1 MPDKITLAYAR
12 CSTAEQ
18 DTALEAQV
26 TRLREAGA
34 DHVIS
39 ELISGR
45 NNERPGMLEAM
56 AMVKRDM
63 VKELLITRVDRL
75 GRDAGYADQLLA
87 LCQDNGVQ
95 VRALDGGEIETA
107 SPQGFLMAR
116 MMTSM
121 AEMES
126 KMLSLR
132 IKRSFS
138 VYRAQGR
145 HLKRRM
151 IFGYT
156 KGDQY
161 KLAPH
166 PENWDKAIYVL
177 ELLKALGS
185 FTKVSQRLGKED
197 FLWTPASSNLQ
208 FWFVNPTIRGHLPHL
223 WDRSSGKGWKAN
235 WKETYF
241 DQHPALISEHD
252 WRELAD
258 TLRRVKNNFE
268 QTGKSPGHGLTGV
281 LSCMSCGHNLRRNT
295 SQGAAWWS
303 CRNRNCSARGR
314 GKEADLIQ
322 LAAVES
328 AKAAERLAQLLA
340 TPQAEDPRVAMKRAD
355 LQALQALAVRNPSML
370 PAVEALKNE
379 IAAMQRT
386 DTPQIDLSR
395 YEAFTRDPELFLNQ
409 SPAVQRALFLHVL
422 QTIQVGQGGV
432 AQSVPRIA

>member
-1 MPDKITLAYAR
+1 MAERITLGYAR

-18 DTALEAQV
+18 DVALEAQIF
-26 TRLREAGA
+26 RLKEAGA
-34 DHVIS
+34 DRVIS

-56 AMVKRDM
+56 AMVKKGF
-63 VKELLITRVDRL
+63 VKELLVTRVDRL

-87 LCQDNGVQ
+87 LCQDSGVI

-132 IKRSFS
+132 IKKSLA

-156 KGDQY
+156 KGDDY

-166 PENWDKAIYVL
+166 PENWDRALYVIDL
-177 ELLKALGS
+177 LRELGT
-185 FTKVSQRLGKED
+185 FTKVSQRLGRED
-197 FLWTPASSNLQ
+197 FPWAPASGNLQ
-208 FWFVNPTIRGHLPHL
+208 FWFINPTIRGHIPHL
-223 WDRSSGKGWKAN
+223 YDRSSGKSWKAS
-235 WKETYF
+235 WQEIYF
-241 DQHPALISEHD
+241 DQHPALISERD

-258 TLRRVKNNFE
+258 RLRRVKNNFE
-268 QTGKSPGHGLTGV
+268 QTGTSPGHALTGV
-281 LSCMSCGHNLRRNT
+281 VSCMNCGQNLRRNT
-295 SQGAAWWS
+295 SRGTVWWS
-303 CRNRNCSARGR
+303 CRNRNCKKLGR
-314 GKEADLIQ
+314 GKESNLIQ

-328 AKAAERLAQLLA
+328 AKSAKRLAQLLA
-340 TPQAEDPRVAMKRAD
+340 QPQEEDPRLAMKRAD
-355 LQALQALAVRNPSML
+355 LQALQALAARNPSML
-370 PAVEALKNE
+370 PAVEAVKTE
-379 IAAMQRT
+379 IAALQKT
-386 DTPQIDLSR
+386 DAPELDLEK
-395 YEAFTRDPELFLNQ
+395 YEVFTRDPGLFLDQ

-432 AQSVPRIA
+432 TACVPRVA